1 MVKRFKVRLIAVIFL
16 LFGVIAFR
24 TFEVNALAEQ
34 EKRNYVEIVARGK
47 SYTYYDEPVESTNHL
62 VEEQIFRRKINASVQ
77 KKMEEVRLH
86 THKGIGVDKALIYSY
101 PKLKEFVDNVKKSSF
116 VAPTD
121 ARVEFNPNKSP
132 VFTLYRDK
140 AGESVD
146 EQALYQ
152 AIYRLWHTGLG
163 GKIEVKSKEG
173 IGTEVVIK
181 LPIKALDDGNKI
193 NATHYEEDDDEL
205 LTRINIEFSD
215 IYT

>member
-1 MVKRFKVRLIAVIFL
+1 MLKRFKVRLIAVIFL
-16 LFGVIAFR
+16 LFGVITFR
-24 TFEVNALAEQ
+24 TFDVNAFAEQ
-34 EKRNYVEIVARGK
+34 EKRNYVEVVARGK
-47 SYTYYDEPVESTNHL
+47 SYTYYDEVVESTNHL

-86 THKGIGVDKALIYSY
+86 TLKGIGVDKALIYSY

-163 GKIEVKSKEG
+163 GKIQLKMHVQYQFRTFFKKSYSE
-173 IGTEVVIK
+173 
-181 LPIKALDDGNKI
+181 
-193 NATHYEEDDDEL
+193 Y
-205 LTRINIEFSD
+205 R
-215 IYT
+215 